1 MKLYK
6 TLKTNDIVDIG
17 GAGILLTLCASDGY
31 IYIVSEG
38 LKEPEWIEVSQAE
51 FEAVGGILPDVNQ
64 TTLEEVKENQLVLME
79 AVADL
84 YEAILGGG
92 S

>member
-6 TLKTNDIVDIG
+6 TLKTNDVVDISG
-17 GAGILLTLCASDGY
+17 NGILLTLCASDGY

-51 FEAVGGILPDVNQ
+51 FEAAGGILPVNQ

-84 YEAILGGG
+84 YEILGGND
-92 S
+92 